1 VEFSIISFPPALS
14 RPRLNVVLS
23 MFSAS
28 HSNAV
33 TPNLATHE
41 ASARA
46 PNAPSPEDLLRM
58 FGTLWQIR
66 TFENE
71 VQRLAAAGEVPGF
84 PHLSTGQEA
93 VAVGVCS
100 QLAHEDLLFTSHRG
114 HGHVLAKGSDIES
127 TFAEVLGRESGLCR
141 GRGGSM
147 HLVDVANGV
156 MGATG
161 VVAGNLSLAAGAAW
175 AAQALGSKN
184 VSVVFFG
191 DGATGAGAFH
201 ETINLAVLWKL
212 PILFVCENNGYAEF
226 TSREEHST
234 VKFVR
239 RFAEPYEM
247 AATTIDGNDLLAV
260 YAEAGKAI
268 AGLRHGDGPYL
279 LECMTYRLAGHFV
292 GDAQRYRSKEELAA
306 IREKDPIERLKRH
319 LLQSGV
325 PESDLDATGERARR
339 AVLDA
344 VERAR
349 ASRHP
354 DPAGVM
360 EDVYAAP
367 WLNSIDG

>member
-1 VEFSIISFPPALS
+1 
-14 RPRLNVVLS
+14 
-23 MFSAS
+23 MFSDS
-28 HSNAV
+28 HINAV
-33 TPNLATHE
+33 TPNIATQD
-41 ASARA
+41 ASSRTQT
-46 PNAPSPEDLLRM
+46 APSRDDLLRM
-58 FGTLWQIR
+58 FGALWQIR
-66 TFENE
+66 TFEDE

-100 QLAHEDLLFTSHRG
+100 QLAQQDLLFTSHRG

-147 HLVDVANGV
+147 HLVDVPNGV
-156 MGATG
+156 LGATG
-161 VVAGNLSLAAGAAW
+161 VVAGNISLAAGAAW

-184 VSVVFFG
+184 ISVVFFG
-191 DGATGAGAFH
+191 DGATSAGAFH
-201 ETINLAVLWKL
+201 ETLNLAVLWKL
-212 PILFVCENNGYAEF
+212 PVLFVCENNGYAEF

-234 VKFVR
+234 VKYVR

-247 AATTIDGNDLLAV
+247 AAATVDGNDLLAV
-260 YAEAGKAI
+260 YAAAGNAI
-268 AGLRHGDGPYL
+268 AGLRHGYGPYL

-306 IREKDPIERLKRH
+306 MREKDPIERLRRH

-325 PESDLDATGERARR
+325 LQDDLEAAGAQARQT
-339 AVLDA
+339 VLEA

-349 ASRHP
+349 ASLRP
-354 DPAGVM
+354 DPATVLEG
-360 EDVYAAP
+360 VYAAER
-367 WLNSIDG
+367 LNTLNG